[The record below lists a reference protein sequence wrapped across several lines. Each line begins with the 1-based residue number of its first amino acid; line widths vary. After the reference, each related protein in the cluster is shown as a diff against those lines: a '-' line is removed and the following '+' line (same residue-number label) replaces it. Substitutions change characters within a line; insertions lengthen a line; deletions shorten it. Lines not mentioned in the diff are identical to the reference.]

1 MVQDCLVHM
10 KKKETLPEK
19 AELLQGTLDM
29 LIMQTLQWGPEHG
42 HGMAK
47 LIGRL
52 CRGLHGQRGN
62 GAEMLRTRLHQLGE
76 LLVLDARKHTRQ
88 CGRLAVE
95 EGLRTNRDDL
105 HVDLRSR
112 HVPEPPVQVPTAARK
127 VAVHAAGDIEGA
139 ELLIGLRE
147 LRSDLWRLALQQPDR
162 IFRQDMRVNID
173 GFCSHWVRCSK

>member
-1 MVQDCLVHM
+1 MRKLIVNEFL
-10 KKKETLPEK
+10 
-19 AELLQGTLDM
+19 TLDGTAQAGGGPDEDTSGGFQHGGWH
-29 LIMQTLQWGPEHG
+29 MQYGG
-42 HGMAK
+42 GDGMAK

-112 HVPEPPVQVPTAARK
+112 HV
-127 VAVHAAGDIEGA
+127 
-139 ELLIGLRE
+139 
-147 LRSDLWRLALQQPDR
+147 S
-162 IFRQDMRVNID
+162 
-173 GFCSHWVRCSK
+173 